1 MEKSY
6 LEPPSLMLWL
16 PLGVIYL
23 SVCGRIDSVL
33 YSRPLKPRGDSPCQ
47 AAGSNEKLK
56 EHINSSI

>member
-1 MEKSY
+1 
-6 LEPPSLMLWL
+6 MLGL
-16 PLGVIYL
+16 PLSVIYL

-56 EHINSSI
+56 EHINSSV